1 MHQLNEQQLVL
12 AVDPTA
18 EFDDVVEIEDQ
29 EICAES
35 DKGGD
40 YDESFEAK
48 NSIVDAP
55 YGLH

>member
-1 MHQLNEQQLVL
+1 LHQLDEQQFAL

-18 EFDDVVEIEDQ
+18 EFDDVVEIEDE

-40 YDESFEAK
+40 YDESFEAE

-55 YGLH
+55 YGL